1 MQPEIIERLVYVQK
15 PQEEPE
21 VIEKTIQ
28 EILPQET
35 IYEEVIKQVD
45 APKPPPIYQEVI
57 HEVQARPTYVDE
69 MGVLREAK
77 PTLVRPN
84 GPVIDT

>member
-35 IYEEVIKQVD
+35 IYEEVVKKVESPQ
-45 APKPPPIYQEVI
+45 PPPLY
-57 HEVQARPTYVDE
+57 RY
-69 MGVLREAK
+69 RE
-77 PTLVRPN
+77 
-84 GPVIDT
+84 I